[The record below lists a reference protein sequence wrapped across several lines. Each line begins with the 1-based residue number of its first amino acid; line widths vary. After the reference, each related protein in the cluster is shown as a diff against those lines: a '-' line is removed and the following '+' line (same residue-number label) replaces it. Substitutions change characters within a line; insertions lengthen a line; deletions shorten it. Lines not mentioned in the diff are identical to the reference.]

1 MTESNPAAL
10 ASAVVWGAFA
20 LTFIFGAVGNKTHFC
35 TMGAVSD
42 VVNMGDWNRMRM
54 WLLAIAVATA
64 GASALQLAGL
74 VDLSK
79 TIYTAPRFTWLSYI
93 LGGLLFGIGMTLGS
107 GCGSRTLIRI
117 GTGNLKS
124 LVVAIVLALTAYM
137 TLKGIL
143 GVFRVAALDSVG
155 ATLAV
160 SQDLPSLIAG
170 TLGFD
175 KRIVLAALGLAIS
188 LGLAAFVFK
197 PREFRTFDNVLGGVV
212 VGLVVVGGWYLSGHI
227 GHLAEDPATLEE
239 KFLAT
244 NSGRMESLSFVAP
257 QAYFLEL
264 LMLWSD
270 KSRVM
275 TFGTASVLGMVAGS
289 LAWSLAS
296 RTFRLESFRDAEDL
310 INHLVGGALMGF
322 GGVLA
327 LGCTI
332 GQGISGLS
340 TLALGSFLAF
350 FAIVA
355 GAALTMKIQYWRL
368 MRQTRALNR
377 RMRAQYVD
385 ARSRDILESRSF
397 PGR

>member
-1 MTESNPAAL
+1 
-10 ASAVVWGAFA
+10 
-20 LTFIFGAVGNKTHFC
+20 
-35 TMGAVSD
+35 MGAVSD

-64 GASALQLAGL
+64 GASGLQLAGL

-79 TIYTAPRFTWLSYI
+79 TIYTSPRFTWLSYV
-93 LGGLLFGIGMTLGS
+93 LGGLLFGIGMTLAS

-124 LVVAIVLALTAYM
+124 LVVAIVLAITAYM
-137 TLKGIL
+137 SLKGVL

-155 ATLAV
+155 ATLAG
-160 SQDLPSLIAG
+160 SQDLPSLVAAA
-170 TLGFD
+170 LGFD
-175 KRIVLAALGLAIS
+175 KKLALEALGLGLA
-188 LGLAAFVFK
+188 LGLFVFVFK
-197 PREFRTFDNVLGGVV
+197 AREFRTFDNVLGGVV

-257 QAYFLEL
+257 QAYSLEL

-270 KSRVM
+270 KSRVL
-275 TFGTASVLGMVAGS
+275 TFGIASVLGMLAGS
-289 LAWSLAS
+289 LAWSLAT

-340 TLALGSFLAF
+340 TLALGSVLAF
-350 FAIVA
+350 FSIVA

-368 MRQTRALNR
+368 MRQT
-377 RMRAQYVD
+377 
-385 ARSRDILESRSF
+385 
-397 PGR
+397 